1 MLRQEQIA
9 SVIDSQ
15 RENFLSQ
22 GSGFEREALS
32 KVPVADSFA
41 TIITGIR
48 RCGKSTLLLQLLRK
62 HYEDAIHINFDD
74 IRLSGFETG
83 DFIRLHKEIADRK
96 IKVLFFDEIQQVEG
110 WEKYINQLLR
120 EGYKVFITG
129 SNASMLSA
137 ELGTHLTGRHLSME
151 LFPFSYAEYIAFKS
165 LPDTTDSVRIY
176 LESGGIPEYVKTG
189 IGSILNILVDDI
201 LMRDIAV
208 RHAVRDVSSL
218 RQLTSYLIS
227 NIGNLVSASKLVGMF
242 GIKAPSTF
250 LEYFSYLKDSYLL
263 EFVPQFSHSLK
274 AQARNPKKV
283 YVMDMGLYTENSIS
297 TSENQGRRLENLIF
311 LHLRRISKNIF
322 YFKGRSEC
330 DFVVMEKNKVTRLV
344 QVCTQITD
352 ENFNREYNGLKEA
365 MDALEL
371 TEGTIVTMD
380 QTDRFEQDEK
390 IVRVIPAHE
399 YLTKL

>member
-399 YLTKL
+399 YLTKS

>member
-1 MLRQEQIA
+1 MLSITISRFSSLNFEHKWRLGFQTPVVYEQRFRIGDTVRVQY
-9 SVIDSQ
+9 SVPKADPFRI
-15 RENFLSQ
+15 
-22 GSGFEREALS
+22 
-32 KVPVADSFA
+32 VPQLVDRNTGVVTELTPLLIPLANNDTYNVADVSFV
-41 TIITGIR
+41 T
-48 RCGKSTLLLQLLRK
+48 
-62 HYEDAIHINFDD
+62 E
-74 IRLSGFETG
+74 ETG
-83 DFIRLHKEIADRK
+83 LFTFQIVQGTTPEHIAAYSDFCVEDDLTDT
-96 IKVLFFDEIQQVEG
+96 VLFGYENRRDEFD
-110 WEKYINQLLR
+110 
-120 EGYKVFITG
+120 VFFC
-129 SNASMLSA
+129 
-137 ELGTHLTGRHLSME
+137 GR
-151 LFPFSYAEYIAFKS
+151 PFY
-165 LPDTTDSVRIY
+165 
-176 LESGGIPEYVKTG
+176 
-189 IGSILNILVDDI
+189 
-201 LMRDIAV
+201 
-208 RHAVRDVSSL
+208 
-218 RQLTSYLIS
+218 
-227 NIGNLVSASKLVGMF
+227 IGNLVSASKLVGMF